1 MTFTR
6 TPVLCMQQNM
16 LNQHCPPPSKLESFL
31 SSKLIPVKNP
41 TQHHTGVLFNPT
53 TSPHPQGRP
62 KPNRIMDKLPISMKD
77 TKLYIRLP
85 IVTLSFPKWH
95 NLFGNSTKTRQ
106 NIYPQRI
113 SRARRATKRPVGL
126 PQLILGPISPVPTKS
141 NLPILHITNN
151 HV

>member
-1 MTFTR
+1 
-6 TPVLCMQQNM
+6 M

-31 SSKLIPVKNP
+31 SSKLIPVKHP

-62 KPNRIMDKLPISMKD
+62 KPNRIMDNGWVNRHSCQFLWRTQNYISG
-77 TKLYIRLP
+77 LP

-106 NIYPQRI
+106 NIYPQYRGYQW
-113 SRARRATKRPVGL
+113 ARRATKRPVGL
-126 PQLILGPISPVPTKS
+126 PQLILGRISPVPTKS